1 MKERIVQLMDL
12 LGMNPTQFA
21 NAIGVQR
28 TTIQHI
34 LSGRNE
40 PSLKIVANIYQRFS
54 NINLDWLLTGNGE
67 PQISAIKYNHPDII
81 QKTLFNNENELFS
94 DNSVEEF
101 KNQNVDKKQRLNSDK
116 QKPVDKA
123 VNYRNDCFYDKH
135 VKEIMVLYEDGTY
148 ELFFRGLKK

>member
-34 LSGRNE
+34 ISGRNE
-40 PSLKIVANIYQRFS
+40 PSLKIVSNIYKCFS

-67 PQISAIKYNHPDII
+67 PQISPIKFNHPDII
-81 QKTLFNNENELFS
+81 QKTLLNNENDLFS
-94 DNSVEEF
+94 DNSTEDF
-101 KNQNVDKKQRLNSDK
+101 KNQNVEKKQRANSDRKRNENKSVSDINDLLPNK
-116 QKPVDKA
+116 Q
-123 VNYRNDCFYDKH
+123 
-135 VKEIMVLYEDGTY
+135 VKQIMVLYEDGTY
-148 ELFFRGLKK
+148 ELFFPELKK